1 MWTIPLSSMCYNL
14 GSDGDS
20 SGGGPTTFRP
30 DPWTITVRNQNNA
43 QAIPHFDI
51 LTNSLIPGCVYIQSQ
66 TIRSFALLAIT
77 HGSTINHLLPILS
90 ERGYPSDLAILA
102 AACLGPTQIL
112 GRIIMLFSEKFISTQ
127 KFSIFV
133 LPGMT
138 LSMTVLFV
146 SDSSTVKLMFFIL
159 IFGTSYGTISVLRP
173 VMTRILLGEKQ
184 FGLKSGYLGSAY
196 LLGTAI
202 APYFGAVMWKLVG
215 YQGLISILFIIGILS
230 WFTYLLAIQIFN
242 KSTH

>member
-1 MWTIPLSSMCYNL
+1 MLS
-14 GSDGDS
+14 
-20 SGGGPTTFRP
+20 
-30 DPWTITVRNQNNA
+30 
-43 QAIPHFDI
+43 
-51 LTNSLIPGCVYIQSQ
+51 
-66 TIRSFALLAIT
+66 

-112 GRIIMLFSEKFISTQ
+112 GRIIMLFSEKFMSTQ

-138 LSMTVLFV
+138 LSMTVLFF
-146 SDSSTVKLMFFIL
+146 SDSSTVKLMLFIL

-173 VMTRILLGEKQ
+173 VMTRILLGEEQ

-230 WFTYLLAIQIFN
+230 WFTYLIAIQIFN
-242 KSTH
+242 KTTH